1 MPTTLTE
8 TTLTDPAPV
17 IIGKAYLLSKGMK
30 KFMGYRVTHD
40 EEGNLVFWLRGS
52 ITPNKEA
59 IRAVLTQYPDSS
71 VSPPELVTRG
81 RKKSI
86 RKQTLRKSSRQQS
99 QGRKAHTNDQ
109 ENDHEKLYR
118 DDPARSC

>member
-1 MPTTLTE
+1 M
-8 TTLTDPAPV
+8 TDPDPV

-59 IRAVLTQYPDSS
+59 IRAVITQYPDSS

-86 RKQTLRKSSRQQS
+86 RKQTLRKSSRKQS
-99 QGRKAHTNDQ
+99 RERKAHGDEHGDKHGDVQASRGN
-109 ENDHEKLYR
+109 R
-118 DDPARSC
+118 PS